1 MLIGRNR
8 YIVNAWMAGT
18 APAMTGLEC
27 YGFSRHQKNRAR
39 LFRRARH
46 LDHPEVAADHL
57 WLRGRHLHRRPR
69 PGRGARAGAGEG
81 ADARHQAGQHLHRG
95 PARGVRPRL
104 RVPDVPRQRALRG
117 AVPARHLDRAAADR
131 QEADRDRRES
141 RRRRGVSWRDGKG
154 QRPGALRARLLR
166 AQSVDQ
172 DRGAVA
178 GVDVQGARRALE
190 FARANQIPIA
200 KDKEG
205 EAPFS
210 VDANLLHS
218 SSEGKVL
225 EDPGA
230 DAAVDRLYAHALADG
245 RARQADRGP
254 HRLCEGRRGVGR
266 RQGDVAGGDPHA
278 AQRAG
283 AGQRHRPARSRGE
296 PLRRHEVARRLRDA
310 GRHDPAWRRIA
321 PSSRSRSTAARRISR
336 TRSCRATPS

>member
-1 MLIGRNR
+1 
-8 YIVNAWMAGT
+8 MAGT
-18 APAMTGLEC
+18 SPAMTGLEC

-69 PGRGARAGAGEG
+69 PGRGAWAGAGEG
-81 ADARHQAGQHLHRG
+81 ADARHQARQHLHRG

-104 RVPDVPRQRALRG
+104 RLPDVPRQRALRG

-141 RRRRGVSWRDGKG
+141 RRRRGLSRRDGQG
-154 QRPGALRARLLR
+154 QRPSALRARLLR

-178 GVDVQGARRALE
+178 GVDVQGARRAHRI
-190 FARANQIPIA
+190 RA
-200 KDKEG
+200 G
-205 EAPFS
+205 EPDPDRQGQGRRGAVLGRRQPP
-210 VDANLLHS
+210 ALLVRGQGAGGS
-218 SSEGKVL
+218 R
-225 EDPGA
+225 A

-283 AGQRHRPARSRGE
+283 ARQRHRPARPRGE
-296 PLRRHEVARRLRDA
+296 PFRRHEVARRL
-310 GRHDPAWRRIA
+310 
-321 PSSRSRSTAARRISR
+321 
-336 TRSCRATPS
+336 